1 MIVENCRLCKSSK
14 LNIVIDL
21 GLHPLADTFLTE
33 KQLNEK
39 ETFYPLRVQM
49 CEDCGYAMSQY
60 VVPAEE
66 RYQKNDY
73 SYDSANS
80 KVAVQHFEE
89 MAEQIISRLQVSGND
104 LIVDIGSNVGTLLS
118 AFRQKGGC
126 RIIGVEP
133 SANIAEL
140 AKKNNIPIVRDFF
153 NAEAV
158 KEILKIGKPKVITAT
173 NVFNHIDGLDD
184 FMKDICVL
192 IRDGGV
198 FVFEVP
204 YLLDLV
210 EKTAFDTIYLEHVS
224 YFSIQPL
231 THFLKQYN
239 LAIEH
244 IERNDYMGGSVRVYV
259 RKKEEYPELTARHI
273 EQEQQANLYK
283 PETYELFMSRV
294 KKLRYDLCRQIYEIK
309 SGGGKIIGIGA
320 ATKGNTLLNYCKLD
334 GNLLEYITDSSPLK
348 IGKYTPGSH
357 IKILSDQD
365 IAKDITHALILPWN
379 IAPYLKSKLRHLNL
393 EFVTPQLEE

>member
-1 MIVENCRLCKSSK
+1 MVPTY
-14 LNIVIDL
+14 LNKIAL
-21 GLHPLADTFLTE
+21 FA
-33 KQLNEK
+33 K

>member
-1 MIVENCRLCKSSK
+1 MIVERCRLCKSSK
-14 LNIVIDL
+14 VRVIIDL
-21 GLHPLADTFLTE
+21 GFHPLADTFLTE
-33 KQLNEK
+33 QQLRE
-39 ETFYPLRVQM
+39 EERHYPLRVQM
-49 CEDCGYAMSQY
+49 CKDCGYAMSQY
-60 VVPAEE
+60 IVPAEE
-66 RYQKNDY
+66 RYQKHEY

-89 MAEQIISRLQVSGND
+89 MAEQVISQCKVAEHD
-104 LIVDIGSNVGTLLS
+104 LVVDIGSNVGTLLN
-118 AFRQKGGC
+118 AFRQKSGC
-126 RIIGVEP
+126 QIIGVEP
-133 SANIAEL
+133 SANIARI
-140 AKKNNIPIVRDFF
+140 AAQNNVPTIEDFF
-153 NAEAV
+153 NERAV
-158 KEILKIGKPKVITAT
+158 REILKTGTPKVITAT
-173 NVFNHIDGLDD
+173 NVFNHIEELDEC
-184 FMKDICVL
+184 MRNICAL
-192 IRDGGV
+192 IGERGV

-259 RKKEEYPELTARHI
+259 RKKEEYPELTARYI

-365 IAKDITHALILPWN
+365 ITKDITHALILPWN

-393 EFVTPQLEE
+393 EFVTPQVEE